1 MRFDWDA
8 ANLEHIARHDISGEE
23 CEQAYLNG
31 PLVVEQQVRRGE
43 NRYLCFGET
52 SEGRLLTFVIT
63 ERQGRIRFVTAH
75 PMHHRQR
82 EIYREEE

>member
-1 MRFDWDA
+1 MEFDWDA
-8 ANLEHIARHDISGEE
+8 ANLEHITRHGISPEE

-31 PLVVEQQVRRGE
+31 PLVIEQQVRKGE
-43 NRYLCFGET
+43 NRRLCLGET

-75 PMHHRQR
+75 PMHTKQR